1 MPTPC
6 YNNTGIGA
14 CGELPPRTHGAGQ
27 LTRRLARQITVTQ
40 MAVKANPAAIEAATA
55 SPDRPWLKSYPAGLS
70 WETRFEPG
78 LVHTL
83 LDEAVQRHGA
93 RVCTYFEGQRLTYA
107 EIGAL
112 SDRAAKGLA
121 ALGVR
126 QGTRVGLL
134 LPNSPTYLIYYF
146 GILKAGGTVVNFNP
160 LYSVEEIA
168 FQIRDSG
175 TEIMVTLDLELLFDK
190 IEPLLA
196 DRTLVRAV
204 VADFAALLPKL
215 KQVGLKLTRKVRL
228 AKLGRSRQRRQI
240 VRERHLLANDGRFT
254 RPDVKPEDVAVLQY
268 TGGTTGTPKGAMLSH
283 ANIFINTSQV
293 RMWGQRPPE
302 VVDRVVG
309 VLPLF
314 HVFAMTTVMTF
325 GVASGMELIL
335 MPKFELRRIL
345 KLIGTLRPT
354 VMPGVPTLFQA
365 LLHHRNIERCDL
377 SSLQFCISGGAAL
390 PIEVK
395 KGFEKLI
402 GGSLVEGYGLS
413 ETSPV
418 ATCNPFES
426 FKDGSIGLPLPRTDI
441 VIRSLEDPTQEMPR
455 GEPGEI
461 CISGPQ
467 VMSAYWNK
475 PEETADAFVGPFFRT
490 GDVGYMDEDGFI
502 FIVDRIKDM
511 INSAGFKVYPR
522 RIEDAL
528 YEHPAVAECCVVG
541 IPDAHRGEAP
551 KAYVRLHEDSLATV
565 VDLMTFLRPKLSKLE
580 LPTAIELRDELPKT
594 MIGKLSKKALRAERP
609 G

>member
-1 MPTPC
+1 
-6 YNNTGIGA
+6 
-14 CGELPPRTHGAGQ
+14 
-27 LTRRLARQITVTQ
+27 
-40 MAVKANPAAIEAATA
+40 MAVQANPASMQAATGTEN
-55 SPDRPWLKSYPAGLS
+55 RPWLRSYPAGLS
-70 WETRFEPG
+70 WSAEVKPG
-78 LVHTL
+78 LVHGL
-83 LDEAVQRHGA
+83 LDEAVERFGP
-93 RVCTYFEGQRLTYA
+93 RKCTVFEGKTLSYD

-126 QGTRVGLL
+126 KGVRVGLL
-134 LPNSPTYLIYYF
+134 LPNSPTHIIYYF

-175 TEIMVTLDLELLFDK
+175 TQIMVTLDLQLLFEK
-190 IEPLLA
+190 VEPLLA
-196 DRTLVRAV
+196 DGTLGRAV

-215 KQVGLKLTRKVRL
+215 KQIGLKLTRKVRR
-228 AKLGRSRQRRQI
+228 ANIGFSRQRKKI
-240 VRERHLLANDGRFT
+240 VRERDLLANNGRFV
-254 RPDVKPEDVAVLQY
+254 RPEIKPEAVAVLQY

-283 ANIFINTSQV
+283 ANIFINTAQV
-293 RMWGQRPPE
+293 RMWGQRPRE
-302 VVDRVVG
+302 AADRILG

-325 GVASGMELIL
+325 GIASGMEIIL
-335 MPKFELRRIL
+335 MPKFDLGRTL
-345 KLIGTLRPT
+345 KLIVSARPT

-365 LLHHRNIERCDL
+365 MLHHRHIESFDL

-390 PIEVK
+390 PMEVK

-418 ATCNPFES
+418 ATCNPFDGH
-426 FKDGSIGLPLPRTDI
+426 KDGSIGLPLPQTDI
-441 VIRSLEDPTQEMPR
+441 TIRSLENPATEMPL

-461 CISGPQ
+461 CIAGPQ
-467 VMSAYWNK
+467 VMSGYWNK
-475 PEETADAFVGPFFRT
+475 ADETAAVFVGRYLRT
-490 GDVGYMDEDGFI
+490 GDVGYMDQDGFI

-522 RIEDAL
+522 RVEDAL

-541 IPDAHRGEAP
+541 IPDSYRGEAP
-551 KAYVRLHEDSLATV
+551 KAFVRLHEDRKETA

-580 LPTAIELRDELPKT
+580 LPVAIEFRDELPKT
-594 MIGKLSKKALRAERP
+594 MIGKLSKKALRAETRC
-609 G
+609 

>member
-1 MPTPC
+1 
-6 YNNTGIGA
+6 
-14 CGELPPRTHGAGQ
+14 
-27 LTRRLARQITVTQ
+27 
-40 MAVKANPAAIEAATA
+40 MAVQANPASMQAATGTKN
-55 SPDRPWLKSYPAGLS
+55 RPWLRSYPAGLS
-70 WETRFEPG
+70 WSAEVKPG
-78 LVHTL
+78 LVHGL
-83 LDEAVQRHGA
+83 LDEAVERFGP
-93 RVCTYFEGQRLTYA
+93 RKCTVFEGKTLSYD

-126 QGTRVGLL
+126 KGVRVGLL
-134 LPNSPTYLIYYF
+134 LPNSPTYIIYYF

-175 TEIMVTLDLELLFDK
+175 TQIMVTLDLQLLFEK
-190 IEPLLA
+190 VEPLLA
-196 DRTLVRAV
+196 DGTLGRAV

-215 KQVGLKLTRKVRL
+215 KQIGLKLTRKVRR
-228 AKLGRSRQRRQI
+228 ANIGFSRQRKKI
-240 VRERHLLANDGRFT
+240 VRERDLLANNGRFV
-254 RPDVKPEDVAVLQY
+254 RPEIKPEAVAVLQY

-283 ANIFINTSQV
+283 ANIFINTAQV
-293 RMWGQRPPE
+293 RMWGQRPRE
-302 VVDRVVG
+302 AADRILG

-325 GVASGMELIL
+325 GIASGMEIIL
-335 MPKFELRRIL
+335 MPKFDLGRTL
-345 KLIGTLRPT
+345 KLIVSARPT

-365 LLHHRNIERCDL
+365 MLHHRHIESFDL

-390 PIEVK
+390 PMEVK

-418 ATCNPFES
+418 ATCNPFDGH
-426 FKDGSIGLPLPRTDI
+426 KDGSIGLPLPQTDI
-441 VIRSLEDPTQEMPR
+441 TIRSLENPATEMPL

-461 CISGPQ
+461 CIAGPQ
-467 VMSAYWNK
+467 VMSGYWNK
-475 PEETADAFVGPFFRT
+475 ADETAAVFVGRYLRT
-490 GDVGYMDEDGFI
+490 GDVGYMDQDGFI

-522 RIEDAL
+522 RVEDAL

-541 IPDAHRGEAP
+541 IPDSYRGEAP
-551 KAYVRLHEDSLATV
+551 KAFVRLH
-565 VDLMTFLRPKLSKLE
+565 
-580 LPTAIELRDELPKT
+580 
-594 MIGKLSKKALRAERP
+594 
-609 G
+609 